1 MFAVVGAVGMCI
13 TGCIME
19 LWETAFAGCGKAPA
33 FPCTVNAFSIGVM
46 VCYAHFHG
54 AELFVIIGILTIFFL
69 NQSRAASMIEVRR
82 LWKSAAF
89 MLVTTRAPVCSSR
102 AFLSNSRLLHRLC
115 GQLCGFLQIPQD
127 EQRQKYLLWKFPQAY
142 LRQALWCSCYHGDFL
157 FSNLSRLYI
166 DG

>member
-69 NQSRAASMIEVRR
+69 NQSRGSLYDRSKEVMEICGLHAGNNQGTCLFFQGLSRNSGYFTT
-82 LWKSAAF
+82 SAG
-89 MLVTTRAPVCSSR
+89 
-102 AFLSNSRLLHRLC
+102 NSA
-115 GQLCGFLQIPQD
+115 GFLQIPQD